1 MAEAEPIQDAGRM
14 EAMRAGHP
22 RQLLS
27 RLEILQAHSAPA
39 FPGVACH
46 RLLQLGH
53 GLARRGDSAEPTV
66 PVRILHLHYSI
77 HGNGSG
83 SATALTLKNM
93 IANLINKLLQEV
105 GVQFYAA
112 PTNVRPQ
119 ALANDLMSFFL
130 R

>member
-22 RQLLS
+22 PQLLS
-27 RLEILQAHSAPA
+27 RLEILQAHSAVALPRL
-39 FPGVACH
+39 ACH

-77 HGNGSG
+77 HGSG

-105 GVQFYAA
+105 GVQFYAP

>member
-14 EAMRAGHP
+14 EAMREGHL

-66 PVRILHLHYSI
+66 PVRILLHYSI

-105 GVQFYAA
+105 GVQFYAP